1 MGLDSG
7 SCSPTVRRGEAR
19 QERGEGRV
27 DSPWGPWLPG
37 QHRPCCVLAPRA
49 PRLLLPGRLR
59 EGDQSVAPASS
70 DVSLCPVATACPMSW
85 SPPPSRPATPSGPR
99 TGHHEAQGPVCGW
112 AGRAGLAFSS
122 GSLAGLAGAL
132 EHWPS
137 SSSADQPW
145 DWSHLPPLSGPRS
158 PPLCNGVML
167 NDPSHGRNMW
177 SAGD

>member
-1 MGLDSG
+1 MGPGSG

-99 TGHHEAQGPVCGW
+99 TGHHEAQGPVRGW

-122 GSLAGLAGAL
+122 GSLWLGSQGLWSTGLPAPLLTSPGTGVIYLPSLGLAL
-132 EHWPS
+132 
-137 SSSADQPW
+137 
-145 DWSHLPPLSGPRS
+145 L
-158 PPLCNGVML
+158 LCAMG
-167 NDPSHGRNMW
+167 
-177 SAGD
+177 

>member
-7 SCSPTVRRGEAR
+7 SYSPTVRRGEAR
-19 QERGEGRV
+19 QERGECRV

-85 SPPPSRPATPSGPR
+85 RPLLVGQQHLQGPEQAIMKLR
-99 TGHHEAQGPVCGW
+99 GQCVAGQAGQGSLSAQGVWLG
-112 AGRAGLAFSS
+112 
-122 GSLAGLAGAL
+122 
-132 EHWPS
+132 
-137 SSSADQPW
+137 
-145 DWSHLPPLSGPRS
+145 
-158 PPLCNGVML
+158 
-167 NDPSHGRNMW
+167 
-177 SAGD
+177 